1 MRNSRGLVFII
12 MFEFIS
18 NSFQEMDTTWHGEV
32 EKTFSQMA
40 FDPNEVSVYMLI
52 VDCLLIL

>member
-1 MRNSRGLVFII
+1 MFII